1 MELPLYHLDA
11 FTSRRFG
18 GNPAGVVILTDWL
31 PDAVLQSIAAE
42 NNLAETAFLVPG
54 GKEFALRWFSPTMEI
69 DLCGHAT
76 LASASVL
83 FSTRQARGEEIVFR
97 YKAGTLTVTRQGDLL
112 AMDFPSRPP
121 EPARADPALAAA
133 LGKAPQ
139 EVFRSRD
146 LMAVYETREEVASL
160 RPDFAAI
167 ERLNTFA
174 VVATAPGG
182 DCDFVSRFFAPKAGV
197 PEDPATG
204 SSHCSLIPFWS
215 GRLGKKSLRALQISP
230 RVGEFLC
237 EDRGT
242 RVTIAGRVVEYLRG
256 TITVDP
262 R

>member
-1 MELPLYHLDA
+1 
-11 FTSRRFG
+11 
-18 GNPAGVVILTDWL
+18 
-31 PDAVLQSIAAE
+31 
-42 NNLAETAFLVPG
+42 
-54 GKEFALRWFSPTMEI
+54 
-69 DLCGHAT
+69 
-76 LASASVL
+76 
-83 FSTRQARGEEIVFR
+83 
-97 YKAGTLTVTRQGDLL
+97 
-112 AMDFPSRPP
+112 
-121 EPARADPALAAA
+121 
-133 LGKAPQ
+133 
-139 EVFRSRD
+139 
-146 LMAVYETREEVASL
+146 MAVYETREEVASL